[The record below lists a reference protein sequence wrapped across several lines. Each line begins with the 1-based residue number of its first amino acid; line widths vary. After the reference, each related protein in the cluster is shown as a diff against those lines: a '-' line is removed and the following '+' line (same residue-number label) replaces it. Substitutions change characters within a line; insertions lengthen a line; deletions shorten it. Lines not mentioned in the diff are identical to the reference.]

1 MHPMLLL
8 LVRHAV
14 TAATGNRL
22 SGWLPGHHLSEE
34 GIRQAEAVAARLAD
48 LPVKAIYSSPLE
60 RCQETAEIIASHHRP
75 GVVTMDDLGEIRYGD
90 WQGRSFKSLYRTR
103 AWVELQQRP
112 ADFRFPNGETIREA
126 QTRGVGAIEALRP
139 KHKADMV
146 VVASHADMIR
156 LIVAAYLGLSLDLYQ
171 RMSIAP
177 ASVTALLLGDRIPRL
192 IKLADSGS
200 LEDLRMRLA
209 KGPTDAVRRRA
220 PASTDATSPEVYGG
234 GPNPAADG
242 RVPAKPAA
250 DGRARVKPA
259 ADGRARVKPAAARS
273 PGR

>member
-1 MHPMLLL
+1 MLLL

-34 GIRQAEAVAARLAD
+34 GVRQAEAVAARLAG

-60 RCQETAEIIASHHRP
+60 RCRETAEIIARHHRP
-75 GVVTMDDLGEIRYGD
+75 GVVTVDDLGEIRYGD
-90 WQGRSFKSLYRTR
+90 WQGRSFKTLYRTK
-103 AWVELQQRP
+103 AWVELTQRP
-112 ADFRFPNGETIREA
+112 ADFRFPGGETIREA

-146 VVASHADMIR
+146 IVASHADMIR

-177 ASVTALLLGDRIPRL
+177 ASVTALLLGDRIPHL
-192 IKLADSGS
+192 IKLADSGT

-209 KGPTDAVRRRA
+209 RTPTDAAGRKGAAGV
-220 PASTDATSPEVYGG
+220 
-234 GPNPAADG
+234 PAADG
-242 RVPAKPAA
+242 RSPEAYGGGPKPVA
-250 DGRARVKPA
+250 DGRGRAGPA
-259 ADGRARVKPAAARS
+259 APRGSKR
-273 PGR
+273 

>member
-1 MHPMLLL
+1 MLLL

-34 GIRQAEAVAARLAD
+34 GIRQAEVVAARLAD

-60 RCQETAEIIASHHRP
+60 RCRETAEFIAAHHRP
-75 GVVTMDDLGEIRYGD
+75 DVVTVDDLGEIRYGD
-90 WQGRSFKSLYRTR
+90 WEGRSFKALYRTK
-103 AWVELQQRP
+103 AWVELMQRP

-139 KHKADMV
+139 KHKADLV

-156 LIVAAYLGLSLDLYQ
+156 LLVAAYLGLGLDLYQ

-192 IKLADSGS
+192 LKLADSGT

-209 KGPTDAVRRRA
+209 KGSTDTVRRTA
-220 PASTDATSPEVYGG
+220 PATADGKSPEAYGG
-234 GPNPAADG
+234 GAKRAAG
-242 RVPAKPAA
+242 AKPAA
-250 DGRARVKPA
+250 DGSVRAKPVAGRKPGAKPA
-259 ADGRARVKPAAARS
+259 APGSAKP
-273 PGR
+273 

>member
-1 MHPMLLL
+1 MLLL

-14 TAATGNRL
+14 TAATGTRL

-60 RCQETAEIIASHHRP
+60 RCRETAELIAAHHRP
-75 GVVTMDDLGEIRYGD
+75 GVVTVDDLGEIRYGD
-90 WQGRSFKSLYRTR
+90 WQGRSYKALYRTKG
-103 AWVELQQRP
+103 WLELTQRP

-139 KHKADMV
+139 KHKADLV
-146 VVASHADMIR
+146 VVVSHADMIR
-156 LIVAAYLGLSLDLYQ
+156 LIVAAYLGLGLDLYQ

-192 IKLADSGS
+192 LKLADSGT
-200 LEDLRMRLA
+200 LEDLKMRLA
-209 KGPTDAVRRRA
+209 KGPTDTVRRKA
-220 PASTDATSPEVYGG
+220 PATADGKSPEAYGG
-234 GPNPAADG
+234 GT
-242 RVPAKPAA
+242 KPAA
-250 DGRARVKPA
+250 DGRSRVRSAAPRSSKP
-259 ADGRARVKPAAARS
+259 
-273 PGR
+273 

>member
-1 MHPMLLL
+1 VPDIQEPMLLL

-34 GIRQAEAVAARLAD
+34 GVRQAEAVAARLAD

-60 RCQETAEIIASHHRP
+60 RCRETAELIAAQHRRE
-75 GVVTMDDLGEIRYGD
+75 VKAVDDLGEIRYGD
-90 WQGRSFKSLYRTR
+90 WQGRSFKSLYRTK
-103 AWVELQQRP
+103 AWVELMQRP

-139 KHKADMV
+139 KHKADLV

-156 LIVAAYLGLSLDLYQ
+156 LIVAAYLGLGLDLYQ

-192 IKLADSGS
+192 LKLADSGT
-200 LEDLRMRLA
+200 LEDLKMRLA
-209 KGPTDAVRRRA
+209 KGPTDTARRKT
-220 PASTDATSPEVYGG
+220 PA
-234 GPNPAADG
+234 NADG
-242 RVPAKPAA
+242 RSPEAYGAGAKPAT
-250 DGRARVKPA
+250 DGRSRARVPA
-259 ADGRARVKPAAARS
+259 EGKGRAGAATAGRSKP
-273 PGR
+273 

>member
-1 MHPMLLL
+1 MLLL

-14 TAATGNRL
+14 TPATGNRL
-22 SGWLPGHHLSEE
+22 SGWLPGHHLSDE
-34 GIRQAEAVAARLAD
+34 GIRQAEAVAARLAG

-60 RCQETAEIIASHHRP
+60 RCQETAEIIARHHRP
-75 GVVTMDDLGEIRYGD
+75 GVVTVDDLGEIRYGD
-90 WQGRSFKSLYRTR
+90 WQGRSFKTLYRTK
-103 AWVELQQRP
+103 AWVELMQRP

-126 QTRGVGAIEALRP
+126 QTRGVGAIEVLRS

-177 ASVTALLLGDRIPRL
+177 ASVTAVLLGDRIPRL

-209 KGPTDAVRRRA
+209 KGPTDAARRKA
-220 PASTDATSPEVYGG
+220 PGRPSSTDGRSPEAYGG
-234 GPNPAADG
+234 GP
-242 RVPAKPAA
+242 KPAA
-250 DGRARVKPA
+250 DGK
-259 ADGRARVKPAAARS
+259 GRARATV
-273 PGR
+273 PGGSKR